1 MTATIFVD
9 TNVLLYARDS
19 SEPEKQPIA
28 ARWLEALWE
37 QHRGR
42 LSYQVLSEYY
52 VSVTRKLRPGLD
64 REIAQADIRDLMS
77 WRPVR
82 IDSQLLE
89 DAWWLEGRF
98 GLSYWDSQIVAAAR
112 AGGCRYLLTEDLQH
126 GQDLDGL
133 LVMDPFEV
141 PPEAF
146 DHQAVGHQ

>member
-19 SEPEKQPIA
+19 SEPKKQPIA

-42 LSYQVLSEYY
+42 LSY
-52 VSVTRKLRPGLD
+52 
-64 REIAQADIRDLMS
+64 
-77 WRPVR
+77 W
-82 IDSQLLE
+82 
-89 DAWWLEGRF
+89 DA
-98 GLSYWDSQIVAAAR
+98 QIVAAAR
-112 AGGCRYLLTEDLQH
+112 AGGCRNLLTEDLQH

-141 PPEAF
+141 PPEA
-146 DHQAVGHQ
+146 VGHQ